1 MVDHGVRGLP
11 ATFSYREA
19 MAAGLTRR
27 RLYALR
33 DDGLIEPIARGLY
46 RRVNAEDAVD
56 LGLIQ
61 IARRAPRATLCLT
74 TALAHHDLTDANPAT
89 IDVALPARA
98 HRPAVAAPVTWHM
111 FDRVTFDIGRDE
123 LPIDDETAIGIYN
136 QERCIIDAF
145 RLRHREGDDL
155 AYIALRRWLRHRGN
169 SPSTLVAMTHSFPT
183 TTTPITRALEIMQHD

>member
-1 MVDHGVRGLP
+1 MVEHSLDGLP

-19 MAAGLTRR
+19 MAVGLTKR

-46 RRVNAEDAVD
+46 RRVDAEAMAD
-56 LGLIQ
+56 LGLIE

-74 TALAHHDLTDANPAT
+74 TALAHHDLTDANPAA
-89 IDVALPARA
+89 IDVALPAHA

-111 FDRVTFDIGRDE
+111 FDRATFDVGRGE
-123 LPIDDETAIGIYN
+123 LPVESETTIGIYN
-136 QERCIIDAF
+136 SERCIIDAF

-155 AYIALRRWLRHRGN
+155 AYIALRRWLRRRGN
-169 SPSTLVAMTHSFPT
+169 SPSTLVAMTRSFPT
-183 TTTPITRALEIMQHD
+183 TTTPITRALEILQHD